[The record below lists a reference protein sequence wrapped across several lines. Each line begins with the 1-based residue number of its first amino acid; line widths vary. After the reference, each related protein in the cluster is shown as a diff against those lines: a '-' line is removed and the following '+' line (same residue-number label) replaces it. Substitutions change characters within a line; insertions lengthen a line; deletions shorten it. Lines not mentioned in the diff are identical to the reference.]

1 MTLADE
7 IRAWTRANERAR
19 DAYYEGPRT
28 AINVR
33 CACGEYTQARSG
45 VCRECRKEK
54 S

>member
-33 CACGEYTQARSG
+33 RACGQWTQARSG
-45 VCRECRKEK
+45 VCWECRKEK